1 MGCPK
6 RPPICSID
14 GCDKPTYRRDLCVKH
29 TKRLIRNGHPL
40 AGRTFEGEPE
50 RFMRDVAAKYAG
62 DGCLPWPH
70 RTNPQ
75 GYAQLTGGANV
86 CRIICE
92 AVNGP
97 PPAPDYEAAHTCG
110 HGADGCVNG
119 KHLRWATRAEN
130 EADKVLHGT
139 SNRGERCG
147 SARLT
152 REQVLEI
159 RALAGT
165 MFNRELADRYGVTET
180 TVRDIRHRR
189 RWAWLNDDGT
199 EQMPTHLAA
208 EQMPMLAHGRA
219 PKAKPKSHLQPD
231 VVF

>member
-1 MGCPK
+1 MGWPK
-6 RPPICSID
+6 RPPFCSIEAC
-14 GCDKPTYRRDLCVKH
+14 GLKTYRGDLCYKH
-29 TKRLIRNGHPL
+29 YKRKVRNGHPL

-50 RFMRDVAAKYAG
+50 RYMREVAATYTG
-62 DGCLPWPH
+62 EECLPWPY

-97 PPAPDYEAAHTCG
+97 PPSPSHEAAHNCG
-110 HGADGCVNG
+110 NGADGCVNG
-119 KHLRWATRAEN
+119 SHLFWKTRAEN
-130 EADKVLHGT
+130 EADKILHGT

-147 SARLT
+147 SAKLT

-159 RALAGT
+159 RAIGRSMLQ
-165 MFNRELADRYGVTET
+165 REVAALYGVTDSSI
-180 TVRDIRHRR
+180 RDILKRK

-199 EQMPTHLAA
+199 EQMPTHMAAQQLPELAFH
-208 EQMPMLAHGRA
+208 QPKRRA
-219 PKAKPKSHLQPD
+219 
-231 VVF
+231 